1 MGYGIVGTVFHSILN
16 QMEYH
21 LVQNR
26 KENCHHDHIPFN
38 VKGNGNIFFS
48 KFSIFS
54 QPSSEY
60 SLKSV
65 RLSCVLSRSRIRLN
79 NGPQR
84 NTFQLLVKL
93 TENYSIINFHQVLKS
108 QLSGCFQER
117 KISLLIRNKKYT
129 FHVNTWNLLFTN
141 RLGHF

>member
-1 MGYGIVGTVFHSILN
+1 MGYGIVGTVFHSIFN

-26 KENCHHDHIPFN
+26 KGNCHHDHIPFN

-65 RLSCVLSRSRIRLN
+65 RLSSVLSRSGIRLN
-79 NGPQR
+79 DGSHR

-93 TENYSIINFHQVLKS
+93 TEYCSIDNFHQILKS

-129 FHVNTWNLLFTN
+129 FHVNTWNLLFIN
-141 RLGHF
+141 RLGHL